1 MWGHTLNQD
10 QKTKGDNM
18 INYPGGWFDEEQ
30 LPTRKENNY
39 DFWNGGIHK

>member
-1 MWGHTLNQD
+1 MLIGSNT
-10 QKTKGDNM
+10 M

-39 DFWNGGIHK
+39 DF